1 MALRVALCLLIVAVA
16 AAVQVES
23 AAFQK
28 ILLVLILASPIT
40 SAVRASA
47 TAKASAAPR
56 LVLKMGLP
64 VPIPAN
70 VARDIATAKINADL
84 LLAQPMVSIALAP
97 RASVARE
104 FVAQANAARLL
115 AQPTVMI
122 VGILVIVVLGSAIL
136 MEYAGLDVKI
146 MMLFATIIGSA
157 VLGIVLLLMETT
169 EQKDVKTTIFI
180 PAPTKGA
187 IVHIAA
193 LLGREFIIARVLFAH
208 QAL

>member
-1 MALRVALCLLIVAVA
+1 MAMIAL
-16 AAVQVES
+16 
-23 AAFQK
+23 
-28 ILLVLILASPIT
+28 T
-40 SAVRASA
+40 
-47 TAKASAAPR
+47 
-56 LVLKMGLP
+56 
-64 VPIPAN
+64 PAN
-70 VARDIATAKINADL
+70 V
-84 LLAQPMVSIALAP
+84 
-97 RASVARE
+97 
-104 FVAQANAARLL
+104 
-115 AQPTVMI
+115 
-122 VGILVIVVLGSAIL
+122 VLGNATL

>member
-1 MALRVALCLLIVAVA
+1 MAMIAL
-16 AAVQVES
+16 
-23 AAFQK
+23 
-28 ILLVLILASPIT
+28 T
-40 SAVRASA
+40 SA
-47 TAKASAAPR
+47 
-56 LVLKMGLP
+56 
-64 VPIPAN
+64 N
-70 VARDIATAKINADL
+70 
-84 LLAQPMVSIALAP
+84 
-97 RASVARE
+97 
-104 FVAQANAARLL
+104 
-115 AQPTVMI
+115 
-122 VGILVIVVLGSAIL
+122 VVLGNATL

-169 EQKDVKTTIFI
+169 EQKDVKTLDFI